1 MKHEAARNNKNDAMA
16 EIEKVKADL
25 KAQRDA
31 ERMQEQ
37 NLFNAMNK
45 YNTAKAPVQAN
56 FPISMPSQPDPA

>member
-1 MKHEAARNNKNDAMA
+1 MA